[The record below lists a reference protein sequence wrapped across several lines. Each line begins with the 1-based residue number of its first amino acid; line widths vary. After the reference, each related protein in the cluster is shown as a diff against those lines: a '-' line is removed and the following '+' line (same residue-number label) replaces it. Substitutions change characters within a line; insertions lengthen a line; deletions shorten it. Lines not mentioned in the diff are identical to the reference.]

1 MLAPVNSTAAIVVTA
16 LVGYLV
22 GSLPV
27 AGWWARRRG
36 VADLRRVGDRN
47 PGYWNARDQ
56 LGVRASTPVFVLDVT
71 KGAAAA
77 GVGLVFADHV
87 DPAWALPFVGGG
99 AAMVGH
105 AWPVFAR
112 FRGGRSILA
121 FVGTVLVAAPVAAA
135 IAVVLTAVVR
145 VATRR
150 FDLAARVGVFAFPV
164 VQIVV
169 DGPWRTAATGVLMSL
184 IGLRFAQAAWAARP
198 ERLGRGDPATVDP
211 AA

>member
-1 MLAPVNSTAAIVVTA
+1 MDAAAAIVVTTV
-16 LVGYLV
+16 VGYLV
-22 GSLPV
+22 GSLPF

-56 LGVRASTPVFVLDVT
+56 LGVRASLPVFVFDVA
-71 KGAAAA
+71 KGGVAA
-77 GVGLVFADHV
+77 GVGVGLSSQA
-87 DPAWALPFVGGG
+87 DPAWVLAFVGGG

-112 FRGGRSILA
+112 FRGGRSILTFA
-121 FVGTVLVAAPVAAA
+121 GTVLVAAPVAAA
-135 IAVVLTAVVR
+135 IAVALTAVVR
-145 VATRR
+145 VVTRR
-150 FDLAARVGVFAFPV
+150 FDLAARVGVFGFPV

-169 DGPWRTAATGVLMSL
+169 DGPWRTAATGVLMTL
-184 IGLRFAQAAWAARP
+184 IGVRFAQAAWAARR
-198 ERLGRGDPATVDP
+198 ERSEPGDPATVDP

>member
-1 MLAPVNSTAAIVVTA
+1 MDATAAIVVTA
-16 LVGYLV
+16 TVGYLI
-22 GSLPV
+22 GSVPV
-27 AGWWARRRG
+27 AGWWAKQRG

-47 PGYWNARDQ
+47 PGYWNARNQ
-56 LGVRASTPVFVLDVT
+56 LGVRASLPVFIFDIA

-77 GVGLVFADHV
+77 GLGLALANNM
-87 DPAWALPFVGGG
+87 DPTWALPFIGGG

-121 FVGTVLVAAPVAAA
+121 FAGTVLVAAPVAAA
-135 IAVVLTAVVR
+135 IAVLLTAVVR
-145 VATRR
+145 VVTGR
-150 FDLAARVGVFAFPV
+150 FDLAARVGVFGFPV
-164 VQIVV
+164 AQILV

-184 IGLRFAQAAWAARP
+184 IGLRFAQAAWAARL
-198 ERLGRGDPATVDP
+198 ERSALGDRATVDP

>member
-1 MLAPVNSTAAIVVTA
+1 MDATAAIVVTA
-16 LVGYLV
+16 TVGYLI
-22 GSLPV
+22 GSVPV
-27 AGWWARRRG
+27 AGWWAKQRG

-47 PGYWNARDQ
+47 PGYWNARNQ
-56 LGVRASTPVFVLDVT
+56 LGVRASLPVFIFDIA

-77 GVGLVFADHV
+77 GLGLALANNM
-87 DPAWALPFVGGG
+87 DPTWALPFIGGG

-121 FVGTVLVAAPVAAA
+121 FAGTVLVAAPVAAA

-145 VATRR
+145 VVTGR
-150 FDLAARVGVFAFPV
+150 FDLAARVGVFGFPV
-164 VQIVV
+164 AQILV

-184 IGLRFAQAAWAARP
+184 IGLRFAQAAWAARL
-198 ERLGRGDPATVDP
+198 ERSALGDRATVDP

>member
-1 MLAPVNSTAAIVVTA
+1 MLASVDATAAIVVTA
-16 LVGYLV
+16 TVGYLI
-22 GSLPV
+22 GSVPV
-27 AGWWARRRG
+27 AGWWAKQRG

-47 PGYWNARDQ
+47 PGYWNARNQ
-56 LGVRASTPVFVLDVT
+56 LGVRASLPVFIFDIA

-77 GVGLVFADHV
+77 GLGLALANNM
-87 DPAWALPFVGGG
+87 DPTWALPFIGGG

-121 FVGTVLVAAPVAAA
+121 FAGTVLVAAPVAAA
-135 IAVVLTAVVR
+135 IAVVLTTVVR
-145 VATRR
+145 VVTGR
-150 FDLAARVGVFAFPV
+150 FDLAARVGVFGFPV
-164 VQIVV
+164 AQILV

-184 IGLRFAQAAWAARP
+184 IGLRFAQAAWAARL
-198 ERLGRGDPATVDP
+198 ERSALGDRATVDP

>member
-1 MLAPVNSTAAIVVTA
+1 MDATAAIVVTA
-16 LVGYLV
+16 TVGYLI
-22 GSLPV
+22 GSVPV
-27 AGWWARRRG
+27 AGWWAKQRG

-47 PGYWNARDQ
+47 PGYWNARNQ
-56 LGVRASTPVFVLDVT
+56 LGVRASLPVFIFDIA

-77 GVGLVFADHV
+77 GLGLALANNV
-87 DPAWALPFVGGG
+87 DPAWALPFIGGG

-121 FVGTVLVAAPVAAA
+121 FAGTVLVAAPVAAA

-145 VATRR
+145 VVTGR
-150 FDLAARVGVFAFPV
+150 FDLAARVGVFGFPV
-164 VQIVV
+164 AQILV

-184 IGLRFAQAAWAARP
+184 IGLRFAQAAWAARL
-198 ERLGRGDPATVDP
+198 ERSALGDRATVDP